1 MLLVAAIVILG
12 IRSFFVQPFII
23 PTNSMYPS
31 FYGMTPYIYEEDDS
45 PNLLERCIDKVL
57 LGASHYQMEAESS
70 GTLYLVLQNGSSHKY
85 VQSNFP
91 NGRFFIIPTMVRQ
104 YIFEIG
110 GKEHILKVPAE
121 FDLDELLA
129 QKFAGIESLHD
140 LPMVVGQ
147 DESLAQG
154 RLKLSERKIFQR

>member
-1 MLLVAAIVILG
+1 MYKVI
-12 IRSFFVQPFII
+12 
-23 PTNSMYPS
+23 
-31 FYGMTPYIYEEDDS
+31 
-45 PNLLERCIDKVL
+45 
-57 LGASHYQMEAESS
+57 
-70 GTLYLVLQNGSSHKY
+70 
-85 VQSNFP
+85 FP
-91 NGRFFIIPTMVRQ
+91 NGRFFVIPTMVRQ

-147 DESLAQG
+147 DASLAQG
-154 RLKLSERKIFQR
+154 RLKLSERKYSKVTYHWLLMCY